1 MKEPANNVLNKLKLD
16 FVLEDYQKSKMIS
29 SKTFLDYNVRMKF

>member
-1 MKEPANNVLNKLKLD
+1 MKEPANHVLNKLKLD